1 MLTCNYY
8 LLFIIKVTEKQ
19 ETQPSDNAV
28 SVGVKRKDI
37 STSSVH
43 KTKGEKT
50 EEAQQAK
57 SKTGNTLEEPQALVQ
72 VRRIVLLSKA
82 VVFKLFHFTTPFWM
96 ASLKALPPD

>member
-43 KTKGEKT
+43 KT